1 MEMISVKKAVNAVTD
16 LKSRYYYYREHEPV
30 TLNEALGRELAE
42 SVVATRISPEYDIA
56 TMDGYAI
63 HTDHGYPLQVNE
75 RVYAGDEKG
84 VHIGPGMAAAV
95 ATGAFLPDGANAV
108 VKFEDT
114 QVSGDIL
121 TGPVVPPWTHVL
133 RAGTDYR
140 ERDVILDKYQRI
152 SPQSMALLY
161 GLDVDEVAVLKKT
174 NVGIIST
181 GTEIF
186 NGTIKNT
193 NALMVAGFMQEWGC
207 DTELVGTVPDDYDMT
222 LDMIEAATGDYD
234 VVLTTGG
241 VSVGERDHVHTVIK
255 ELGEM
260 VFHKVRIRPGKPL
273 AVGVVNDTPVFG
285 LPGKPTGAFAALEL
299 VVRHY
304 FTNIPRPSTRVIMNS
319 NISLPQDGNSYI
331 LFVKQGSSGLET
343 MGYDGSDLSL
353 FSAGDPYGVSLISA
367 SPRSSV
373 VDGYVMTDKDIRKGE
388 TVTVHL
394 FN

>member
-1 MEMISVKKAVNAVTD
+1 MEMISVKKAVNAVMD
-16 LKSRYYYYREHEPV
+16 LKSKYYYCRKHERIN
-30 TLNEALGRELAE
+30 LNEALGRELADP
-42 SVVATRISPEYDIA
+42 VVATRISPEYDIA

-84 VHIGPGMAAAV
+84 VHLGPGKAAAV
-95 ATGAFLPDGANAV
+95 ATGAFLPEGANAV
-108 VKFEDT
+108 LKFEDT
-114 QVSGDIL
+114 EVSGDML
-121 TGPVVPPWTHVL
+121 TGPVVPPWTYVL

-140 ERDVILDKYQRI
+140 KGDVILDKYQKT

-161 GLDVDEVAVLKKT
+161 GLDVEEVAVLKKIK
-174 NVGIIST
+174 VGIIST

-186 NGTIKNT
+186 NGMIKNT
-193 NALMVAGFMQEWGC
+193 NAFMIAGFMQEWGC
-207 DTELVGTVPDDYDMT
+207 DAELVGTVPDDYDMT
-222 LDMIEAATGDYD
+222 LDMIETATENYD

-260 VFHKVRIRPGKPL
+260 VFHKVRIHPGKPL

-299 VVRHY
+299 VIRHY
-304 FTNIPRPSTRVIMNS
+304 FTNIPRPSKTVTMNS

-331 LFVKQGSSGLET
+331 LFIKQGSSGLET
-343 MGYDGSDLSL
+343 MGYNGSDLSL
-353 FSAGDPYGVSLISA
+353 FSAGDSYGVSLISA

-373 VDGYVMTDKDIRKGE
+373 VDGYVITDKDITKGE
-388 TVTVHL
+388 AVTIHL